1 MRDLSSKPGGSSL
14 LGWSLLKRLQGEDKT
29 WRGFISEDHSMTWY
43 EQNVERETIR
53 RVQCPLGKKTLIL
66 TPGFPLFKGI
76 CLCPY
81 LKGWMEE
88 KGHIEKAAM
97 KRKKKKLSWGTQP
110 TQWTVTK
117 KGICQL
123 LAASMI
129 HSLASLV
136 KPNQTPQN
144 KGANANQKVHPLRA
158 QAVGKGGGHMTRPI
172 GTFSWGLTENE

>member
-1 MRDLSSKPGGSSL
+1 MRDLISKPGGSSL
-14 LGWSLLKRLQGEDKT
+14 LGWSLLKRLQGEGKT
-29 WRGFISEDHSMTWY
+29 WSGYISEDHSMTWY

-66 TPGFPLFKGI
+66 TPGFPLSKGI

-81 LKGWMEE
+81 LKEMDEG
-88 KGHIEKAAM
+88 KGSYREGCHE
-97 KRKKKKLSWGTQP
+97 KKKKNLSWGTQP
-110 TQWTVTK
+110 IQWTVTK
-117 KGICQL
+117 KSICQL

-144 KGANANQKVHPLRA
+144 KGANQKVHPPRA
-158 QAVGKGGGHMTRPI
+158 QAVRKGGGHMTRPV